1 MRKVSGA
8 PTPRLAIY
16 LLPKQRFLGRRI
28 YSRPQIKPVSLPGA
42 AAGEEEKK
50 YNLQEI
56 FTVHVYIHTWW
67 LRKRTTRESGRERER
82 ELHARNLLYTILVS
96 RGLSRALLYNPLS
109 LVSFFSLA
117 INRSTTEPI
126 NLGEGGQKNVIFES
140 KTTTFAKSNSDTWID
155 IYTRARAR
163 SEATSIRSL

>member
-56 FTVHVYIHTWW
+56 FTVHVYTHMMVAQ
-67 LRKRTTRESGRERER
+67 KNYAREWERER

-140 KTTTFAKSNSDTWID
+140 KTTTFAKSNSDT
-155 IYTRARAR
+155 
-163 SEATSIRSL
+163 